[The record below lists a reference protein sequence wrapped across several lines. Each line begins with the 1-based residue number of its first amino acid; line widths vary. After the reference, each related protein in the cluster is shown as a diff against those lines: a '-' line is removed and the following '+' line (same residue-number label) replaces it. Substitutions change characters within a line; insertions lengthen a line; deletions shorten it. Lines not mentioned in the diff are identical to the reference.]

1 LEKRQHKR
9 YTSRCEIEFSM
20 NGTTYRGISSN
31 LSLNGLFIRTR
42 RPFAADTV
50 IDLMVH
56 FPNGSTSKL
65 KGITRRAIRN
75 PLDNQNGMGIELI
88 EKDETFRD
96 FVKSISQERKENAVE
111 EQTTP

>member
-1 LEKRQHKR
+1 
-9 YTSRCEIEFSM
+9 M

-88 EKDETFRD
+88 EKYAPYQQY
-96 FVKSISQERKENAVE
+96 VKFHSEKIK
-111 EQTTP
+111 TPLNTSELNI

>member
-1 LEKRQHKR
+1 
-9 YTSRCEIEFSM
+9 M
-20 NGTTYRGISSN
+20 DGATYRGISIN
-31 LSLNGLFIRTR
+31 LSLSGLFIRTR
-42 RPFAADTV
+42 KPFTADTV

-88 EKDETFRD
+88 EKDSNYLD
-96 FVKSISQERKENAVE
+96 FINSIVSRHE
-111 EQTTP
+111 

>member
-42 RPFAADTV
+42 RPFTADTV
-50 IDLMVH
+50 IDIIAHL
-56 FPNGSTSKL
+56 PNGSSKL
-65 KGITRRAIRN
+65 KGITRRAVRN
-75 PLDNQNGMGIELI
+75 PVHHQQNGMGIEII

-96 FVKSISQERKENAVE
+96 FVKSINQERKENVVE
-111 EQTTP
+111 

>member
-1 LEKRQHKR
+1 MEKRQQKR

-42 RPFAADTV
+42 RPFTADTV

-88 EKDETFRD
+88 EKDSNYFD
-96 FVKSISQERKENAVE
+96 FVNSIVLRRE
-111 EQTTP
+111 

>member
-1 LEKRQHKR
+1 MEKRQHKR

-20 NGTTYRGISSN
+20 DGATYRGISSN
-31 LSLNGLFIRTR
+31 LSLSGLFIRTR
-42 RPFAADTV
+42 KPFTADTV
-50 IDLMVH
+50 IDLMIH

-88 EKDETFRD
+88 EKDSNYLD
-96 FVKSISQERKENAVE
+96 FINSIVSQHE
-111 EQTTP
+111 

>member
-1 LEKRQHKR
+1 MEKRQDKRQDKR

-42 RPFAADTV
+42 KPFTPDTA
-50 IDLMVH
+50 IDLIAH
-56 FPNGSTSKL
+56 LPNGLTSKL
-65 KGITRRAIRN
+65 KGITRRAIKN

-88 EKDETFRD
+88 EKDSNYFD
-96 FVKSISQERKENAVE
+96 YINSIVSRRE
-111 EQTTP
+111 

>member
-1 LEKRQHKR
+1 MEKRQHKR

-31 LSLNGLFIRTR
+31 LSQNGLFIRTR
-42 RPFAADTV
+42 KPFTADTI

-88 EKDETFRD
+88 EKDSNYFD
-96 FVKSISQERKENAVE
+96 FVNSIVSLRE
-111 EQTTP
+111 

>member
-1 LEKRQHKR
+1 MEKRQHKR

-20 NGTTYRGISSN
+20 DGTTYRGISSN

-50 IDLMVH
+50 IELMVH

-75 PLDNQNGMGIELI
+75 PLDNQNGMGIEII
-88 EKDETFRD
+88 EKNSNYFD
-96 FVKSISQERKENAVE
+96 FINSMVSQRE
-111 EQTTP
+111 